1 MKKIYVVGFGLD
13 YMSWINNA
21 IHVENMEEADI
32 VLFTGGED
40 VSPSLYGEENV
51 LSFSNPDR
59 DMYEKTMFE
68 EACKNN
74 KNIIGIC
81 RGSQL
86 LTALNGGKL
95 IQDVTNHALASGHNI
110 RILNKDLIM
119 RATST
124 HHQMMYPFN
133 LPKEDYK
140 LIGVSEK
147 RRSTHYLTANG
158 RIISDLD
165 EFIPYEP
172 EIVYYYKTRSLAIQP
187 HPELMEKDSD
197 LVVFLNDLI
206 EHIVAKKVNICDKH
220 L

>member
-1 MKKIYVVGFGLD
+1 MKKIYVVGFGLH

-59 DMYEKTMFE
+59 DIYEKAMFE

-95 IQDVTNHALASGHNI
+95 IQDVTNHTSFVHNI
-110 RILNKDLIM
+110 RILD
-119 RATST
+119 
-124 HHQMMYPFN
+124 
-133 LPKEDYK
+133 ED
-140 LIGVSEK
+140 
-147 RRSTHYLTANG
+147 
-158 RIISDLD
+158 
-165 EFIPYEP
+165 
-172 EIVYYYKTRSLAIQP
+172 
-187 HPELMEKDSD
+187 
-197 LVVFLNDLI
+197 
-206 EHIVAKKVNICDKH
+206 
-220 L
+220 